1 MNKKTFIIIGSSI
14 LGLLVALILIVWLI
28 SVFKPHYYEYEELE
42 EEMAKQA
49 ERYYKNNPDKLPS
62 AEDGVILSYDTLVSG
77 EYMKPLNEVLKDS
90 SQCSAY
96 VVVNKIGDVYSY
108 TSYLN
113 CGDAYKTTEL
123 YRQILNDNP
132 IVTTGSGLYK
142 DTDGSYYFRGKVN
155 NNYVAF
161 GTTLNRK
168 KETYDTLW
176 RIVSVDENNN
186 VKLKRVESTNDK
198 YTWDDRYN
206 QNEVDRSGYND
217 FETSIIKDKLKE
229 LGNSEEILTS
239 LEKGKVVAKK
249 LCIGKRSWLDTSKDG
264 SVECATLSEDEYI
277 FGTITPYEYLRASID
292 ENCDNVKNGSCS
304 NFNFLSNAMQNQEWL
319 VTADTDSNNF
329 VYSFAGRSFSLEKAK
344 SRRVIYPTINLNT
357 YAFFKSGTGTEED
370 PYKIR

>member
-186 VKLKRVESTNDK
+186 VKLKR
-198 YTWDDRYN
+198 
-206 QNEVDRSGYND
+206 
-217 FETSIIKDKLKE
+217 
-229 LGNSEEILTS
+229 
-239 LEKGKVVAKK
+239 
-249 LCIGKRSWLDTSKDG
+249 
-264 SVECATLSEDEYI
+264 
-277 FGTITPYEYLRASID
+277 
-292 ENCDNVKNGSCS
+292 
-304 NFNFLSNAMQNQEWL
+304 
-319 VTADTDSNNF
+319 
-329 VYSFAGRSFSLEKAK
+329 
-344 SRRVIYPTINLNT
+344 
-357 YAFFKSGTGTEED
+357 AFFKF
-370 PYKIR
+370 Y